1 MRLRETNGD
10 SLDSERIMETNE
22 TQRDYW
28 IHMRLRENNGDQWE
42 SERLLETHETN
53 GYS

>member
-28 IHMRLRENNGDQWE
+28 SLMRPIGAHENQGDQRVLMRLRDYW
-42 SERLLETHETN
+42 
-53 GYS
+53 